1 MSEILITGA
10 TGYIGGK
17 LAEFYA
23 SAGRRVRLL
32 VRNPEKLPA
41 YLKES
46 CEIHIGDITHPED
59 LRTACEKIAAVIH
72 AAGLLGKWGT
82 PYAEMRR
89 VNVEGVESLLMAAKA
104 AGVRRI
110 VHLSAGGVTG
120 PLGAQPV
127 DETYPPAPVTDYERS
142 KWEGE
147 QKALECARR
156 LRISLIVVRP
166 TFTYGP
172 GDPHKLNLFRAI
184 QKGRMVF
191 IGDGNSTTHPVY
203 IDDLVAGID
212 AALNSVVEN
221 TAVILGGERPV
232 TKRELIWGIAD
243 VLGVKRPKIRIPV
256 TLGNIL
262 AGCCESAAKVL
273 YFDPPIT
280 KSRVLM
286 MSRNWGYSIRRAR
299 ELLNYCPQISLQ
311 EGLQRTVVWYR
322 EHGWL

>member
-1 MSEILITGA
+1 MSEVLITGA

-23 SAGRRVRLL
+23 SSGKRIRLF

-41 YLKES
+41 FLRES
-46 CEIHIGDITHPED
+46 CEISVGDITRPEA
-59 LRTACEKIAAVIH
+59 LAAACENVAAAIH

-82 PYAEMRR
+82 PYEEMRR
-89 VNVEGVESLLMAAKA
+89 VNVEGVEALLTAAQA

-120 PLGAQPV
+120 PLGSQPA

-147 QKALECARR
+147 RRALECARR
-156 LRISLIVVRP
+156 LRLSLIVVRP

-184 QKGRMVF
+184 QKGMMVF
-191 IGDGNSTTHPVY
+191 IGDGASTTHPVY
-203 IDDLVAGID
+203 IDDLVVGID
-212 AALNSVVEN
+212 AALNSRVEN
-221 TAVILGGERPV
+221 TVVILGGEHPV

-243 VLGVKRPKIRIPV
+243 ALGVKRPKIRIPV

-262 AGCCESAAKVL
+262 AGCCETAAKVL

-280 KSRVLM
+280 RSRVLM
-286 MSRNWGYSIRRAR
+286 MSRNWGYSIQRAR
-299 ELLNYCPQISLQ
+299 ELLNYRPQVSLQ
-311 EGLQRTVVWYR
+311 EGLRRTIAWYR

>member
-1 MSEILITGA
+1 MSRLLITGA

-17 LAEFYA
+17 LAAFYA
-23 SAGRRVRLL
+23 SSGGRVRLF
-32 VRNPEKLPA
+32 VRRPERLPA
-41 YLKES
+41 FLKES
-46 CEIHIGDITHPED
+46 CEISIGDITRMGD
-59 LRTACEKIAAVIH
+59 LRTACQNVAAVIH

-82 PYAEMRR
+82 PYEVMRQ
-89 VNVEGVESLLMAAKA
+89 VNVEGVEALMTAAQA

-120 PLGAQPV
+120 PLGLKPA

-147 QKALECARR
+147 QRALECARR
-156 LRISLIVVRP
+156 LQLSLIVVRP

-184 QKGRMVF
+184 RKGRMVF
-191 IGDGNSTTHPVY
+191 IGDGGSTTHPVY
-203 IDDLVAGID
+203 IDDLLAGID
-212 AALNSVVEN
+212 AALKADADNTVVI
-221 TAVILGGERPV
+221 VGGERPV

-243 VLGVKRPKIRIPV
+243 ALGVKRPKIRIPV

-262 AGCCESAAKVL
+262 AGCCETAAKVL

-280 KSRVLM
+280 YSRVLM

-299 ELLNYCPQISLQ
+299 ELLNYHPRVSLE
-311 EGLQRTVVWYR
+311 EGLSRTIAWYR